1 MKFYLKQLLRSLFVL
16 VPVTAMSTSAH
27 ELVYFDTPGRAE
39 AVRITFSAAGIPLK
53 DTRLD
58 YATFRAAKKAGKYP
72 LGLPILY
79 IDGKEYLQSLAIL
92 RYAGKI
98 AQVAGGDAAKLYPA
112 HAVKAL
118 AIDEALDIIQDT
130 MSKCPQHADNDVKKK
145 LREEYAEGKC
155 KVYCQQLSNL
165 VEKSGGPFLTGADM
179 TIADLHCVFL
189 VYDGITSG
197 SWDYFPAVS

>member
-1 MKFYLKQLLRSLFVL
+1 MKFYLNQLLKIA
-16 VPVTAMSTSAH
+16 TAMSTTSAAH
-27 ELVYFDTPGRAE
+27 ELVYFDGPGRAE

-58 YATFRAAKKAGKYP
+58 FPTFGAAKKEGKYP
-72 LGLPILY
+72 LGLPILK
-79 IDGKEYLQSLAIL
+79 IDGTEYLQSAAIL

-98 AQVAGGDAAKLYPA
+98 AQVAGGDAAKLYPT

-118 AIDEALDIIQDT
+118 AIDEALDIVQDT
-130 MSKCPQHADNDVKKK
+130 TSKCPQHPDDDTKKK

-155 KVYCQQLSNL
+155 KAYCQQLSNL

-179 TIADLHCVFL
+179 TIADLQCVFL
-189 VYDGITSG
+189 MCDGIASG